1 MNSFAHFQ
9 ICKLFEEPNYLFF
22 EHGVVWSGDPMN
34 GTRVLY
40 RRNGF
45 CKEIVTHVNGRME
58 GFRGT
63 YLNYGS
69 PHTLRHYLRGKLYG
83 ETQLFDR
90 GGIPV
95 EHAIYT
101 GENDECVDF
110 RDDLTK
116 DYPGYCFCQRDWDVA
131 FDYRDIGPKGWV
143 DE

>member
-1 MNSFAHFQ
+1 MSHFAHFLVV
-9 ICKLFEEPNYLFF
+9 KLFEEPNLLFF
-22 EHGVVWSGDPMN
+22 EMGITWSGDPMN

-40 RRNGF
+40 RRNGC
-45 CKEIVTHVNGRME
+45 CKEIVTHRNGRME

-90 GGIPV
+90 GGVTV
-95 EHAIYT
+95 EHVLYT

-110 RDDLTK
+110 QDDLVK
-116 DYPGYCFCQRDWDVA
+116 HYPNHRFCQRDWDTA
-131 FDYRDIGPKGWV
+131 FDYKDIGPKGWV